1 MKKVP
6 RGYILLTSLVFT
18 GILLMISSG
27 LFSYTT
33 QYARSERKVVSDAQ
47 ALALAEAGIDKAV
60 SQLNI
65 DANYSGE
72 TNTVLGEGTFTIAIT
87 SIDSNNKRLTSTG
100 YVPNNTS
107 PKSTRAVKVTAN
119 VDTSLVSFSYGVHS
133 GQGGFNMNNGSTVN
147 GNLFTNGNVTGSG
160 TITGDATV
168 ASNADP
174 ALEQQFS
181 TFNASTSVGDISA
194 RSDIAES
201 FTSATS
207 TALNKVSLYL
217 KKVGSPSDIAVKIVS
232 NNAGSPS
239 KTVLASGTLVASG
252 VTGSFNFI
260 DVLLSPSPVLAIGTT
275 YWIIS
280 DATVNASNY
289 YVWGSDNAQGYTGG
303 TGKSSSNWN
312 ASSPVWTSLSH
323 DLNFKTWT
331 GGSFTS
337 LSGVTVNGNAWA
349 HTLSS
354 CSIGGN
360 ATYQTIS
367 GCSVGGS
374 QIPSSTD
381 ADQVPFAISDA
392 QIYEWEEIATAGAT
406 IAGPY
411 SVTGTQTLGPVKIN
425 GDLTISNNAILKI
438 AGPIWVNGNI
448 TFSNNASFIVDSST
462 GNSGAILIAH
472 DPTATS
478 TKGIVTLSNNFIAG
492 GNGNPNSYPMI
503 ISMSSSATALQLQ
516 NNAASIIFF
525 VPYGTIT
532 LANNSGANA
541 VTAYKIQMNN
551 NSTITYVS
559 GLQNASF
566 SNGPGGSWAV
576 VPGSYVITQ

>member
-1 MKKVP
+1 MS
-6 RGYILLTSLVFT
+6 ILLV
-18 GILLMISSG
+18 ISAG
-27 LFSYTT
+27 LITYTT
-33 QYARSERKVVSDAQ
+33 SYSRSERKTVAASQ
-47 ALALAEAGIDKAV
+47 ALALAEAGIDKAIY
-60 SQLNI
+60 QLNQN
-65 DANYSGE
+65 ANYTGE
-72 TNTVLGEGTFTIAIT
+72 ADTAVGNGTFTISVS
-87 SIDSNNKRLTSTG
+87 SIDGSSKRITSTG
-100 YVPNNTS
+100 YIPNDTS
-107 PKSTRAVKVTAN
+107 PIAVRTVKVTTSVN
-119 VDTSLVSFSYGVHS
+119 TSLIAFSYGVQA
-133 GQGGFNMNNGSTVN
+133 GQGGFNMDNGSQIN
-147 GNLFTNGNVTGSG
+147 GNLFANGNVTGSG
-160 TITGDATV
+160 IITGDATV

-174 ALEQQFS
+174 FVDQQFVTS
-181 TFNASTSVGDISA
+181 NASTSVGDVSN

-217 KKVGSPSDIAVKIVS
+217 KKTGSPSDIVIKIVS
-232 NNAGSPS
+232 DSSGSPS
-239 KTVLASGTLVASG
+239 KTVLASGTLSASG

-260 DVLLSPSPVLAIGTT
+260 DVLLSPSPTLAVGTT
-275 YWIIS
+275 YWIIA

-289 YVWGSDNAQGYTGG
+289 YAWGSDNGQSYSGG

-312 ASSPVWTSLSH
+312 AASPVWTALNQ

-331 GGSFTS
+331 GGSFAS

-349 HTLSS
+349 HSLSS

-367 GCSVGGS
+367 GCSVGGA

-381 ADQVPFAISDA
+381 ADQAPFAISDA
-392 QIYEWEEIATAGAT
+392 QIYEWEDIATAGGT
-406 IAGPY
+406 LAGPY
-411 SVTGTQTLGPVKIN
+411 TVTGTQTLGPKKIN
-425 GDLTISNNAILKI
+425 GNLTVSNNATLKI
-438 AGPIWVNGNI
+438 AGPIWVSGNV
-448 TFSNNASFIVDSST
+448 TMSNNASFIVDSST

-472 DPTATS
+472 NRTATS
-478 TKGIVTLSNNFIAG
+478 TSGIVTLSNNFIAS

-541 VTAYKIQMNN
+541 LTAYKIQMNN
-551 NSTITYVS
+551 NSTITYQS

-576 VPGSYVITQ
+576 VPGSYVISQ